1 MLFFTTIYI
10 NMEVIR
16 DFESKDQEKF
26 NKDYQVKIESY
37 IRRGWD
43 LLRKRTDYF
52 VLFTLVFFIGSS
64 IPLLDILVIAPLSA
78 GFLIVAHY
86 LAMDKLVIFD
96 DFFNG
101 FKHFA
106 GLFLFT
112 IISFILIFIGFI
124 AFILPGIY
132 LSVGYVFT
140 PFFIVF
146 SRMSFWEAM
155 EASRKLVHRQW
166 FSIFGFLIV
175 LVLINFAGVLLLGI
189 GLLITVPL
197 SYCALYAAFDDIV
210 GVSN

>member
-10 NMEVIR
+10 KMEVIH
-16 DFESKDQEKF
+16 DFESKNPGVF
-26 NKDYQVKIESY
+26 NNGYQVKTESY
-37 IRRGWD
+37 IRRGWE
-43 LLRKRTDYF
+43 LLRMRTDYF
-52 VLFTLVFFIGSS
+52 VLFTLVFFVVSS
-64 IPLLDILVIAPLSA
+64 IPLLDILLIGPLSG
-78 GFLIVAHY
+78 GFLLVAHY
-86 LAMDKLVIFD
+86 LASGKQVIFD
-96 DFFNG
+96 DFFHG

-112 IISFILIFIGFI
+112 IVSFILIFLGFL

-132 LSVGYVFT
+132 LLAGYIFA

-146 SRMSFWEAM
+146 SRMDFWEAM

-175 LVLINFAGVLLLGI
+175 LVLINFVGVLLLGI

-197 SYCALYAAFDDIV
+197 SYCAMYAAFDDIV